1 MQKSTNYE
9 SLVESED
16 MLVNRI
22 ETCSET
28 IDAVL
33 QMLFKKDGPIHLP
46 TVREIV
52 AAMHEVQV
60 KLERELLLVRI
71 EKRLAARYMDSKP
84 IVD

>member
-1 MQKSTNYE
+1 MQNRSNYE
-9 SLVESED
+9 SLVKSED
-16 MLVNRI
+16 TLVNRI

-46 TVREIV
+46 TVREIA

>member
-28 IDAVL
+28 IEAVL
-33 QMLFKKDGPIHLP
+33 QMLFKKDGPIHLL
-46 TVREIV
+46 TVHEV
-52 AAMHEVQV
+52 VVAMHEIQV

-71 EKRLAARYMDSKP
+71 EKRLTARCLDCKP
-84 IVD
+84 S

>member
-1 MQKSTNYE
+1 MQNRSNYE
-9 SLVESED
+9 SLVKSED
-16 MLVNRI
+16 TLVNRI

-28 IDAVL
+28 IDTVL

-46 TVREIV
+46 TVHEV
-52 AAMHEVQV
+52 VVAMHEIQV
-60 KLERELLLVRI
+60 KLDRELLLVRI